1 MHPFVFF
8 IGCVLWFVF
17 FFFKQ
22 ETAYEMR
29 ISDWSSDVC
38 SSDLRQITGFGRLI
52 VERGDIALKL
62 GIRRFAEYDDR
73 DIGLF
78 LEDAALGERRNAARV
93 AHRLVQRLP
102 EDRKSTRL
110 NSSH

>member
-1 MHPFVFF
+1 
-8 IGCVLWFVF
+8 
-17 FFFKQ
+17 
-22 ETAYEMR
+22 MR
-29 ISDWSSDVC
+29 SSDWSSDVC
-38 SSDLRQITGFGRLI
+38 SSGLGRLQLLERRQITGFGRLI
-52 VERGDIALKL
+52 VERGDIALKR

-102 EDRKSTRL
+102 DRLPIRKEIGRA
-110 NSSH
+110 HV